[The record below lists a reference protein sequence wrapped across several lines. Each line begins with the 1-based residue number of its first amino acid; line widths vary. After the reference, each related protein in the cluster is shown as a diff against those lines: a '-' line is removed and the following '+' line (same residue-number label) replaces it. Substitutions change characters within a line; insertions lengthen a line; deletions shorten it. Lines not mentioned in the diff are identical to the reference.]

1 MVGQKLIFIP
11 LLAQVLLTALVWC
24 WLYKTRIAEMRRSR
38 IKPQKLA
45 AAADGVELLK
55 SVSGPADNFKN
66 LFEVPVLFYAA
77 VITLYVT
84 QMVDTTFLTLAA
96 VFVLFRYIHSFIH
109 TTYNNVM
116 HRFYAYLVSS
126 LAVWIM
132 WILIGF
138 RLFA

>member
-1 MVGQKLIFIP
+1 MIGQKLIFFP
-11 LLAQVLLTALVWC
+11 LLAQVFLTFLVWC
-24 WLYKTRIAEMRRSR
+24 WMYKTRVDEMKRSR

-84 QMVDTTFLTLAA
+84 QLVDITFLTLAA

-109 TTYNNVM
+109 ITYNHVM
-116 HRFYAYLVSS
+116 HRFYAYLASTFTI
-126 LAVWIM
+126 WIM
-132 WILIGF
+132 WAMIGI
-138 RLFA
+138 RLMG